1 MRRRALLA
9 PKGHVM
15 TMKAIGRT
23 ALLALAAGATTS
35 LLAQDLPTSQPTLLT
50 IIREQVKTGRNA
62 EHAKIEAGWPA
73 AFARAK
79 SPDYYLAL
87 QSMTGP
93 NEAWFLI
100 PNESHAQAE
109 AGMKRDAANAA
120 LTSELDRLA
129 RADAD
134 VVTDSR
140 TVQAVARPDL
150 SYGAYPNLAM
160 QRFWDITLWRVR
172 PGHEQEFETAAKAY
186 GAAAKRSAP
195 ATSFRTYQVS
205 AGLPGPMFI
214 TFASVAS
221 YADFDG
227 AMASDNKIM
236 TGATSDETASLQKFV
251 REGLINSETQRFR
264 LSAEMSYVSAATKAQ
279 DPAFW
284 SPKQKVAKVAANP

>member
-1 MRRRALLA
+1 
-9 PKGHVM
+9 M
-15 TMKAIGRT
+15 TTKAIGRT
-23 ALLALAAGATTS
+23 ALLALVAGAGTS
-35 LLAQDLPTSQPTLLT
+35 LAAQDLPTSQPTLLT

-62 EHAKIEAGWPA
+62 EHARIEAGWPA

-100 PNESHAQAE
+100 PNESHAQVE

-120 LTSELDRLA
+120 LTGELDRLA
-129 RADAD
+129 RADAE
-134 VVTDSR
+134 VLADSR
-140 TVQAVARPDL
+140 TVQAIARPDL
-150 SYGAYPNLAM
+150 SYGAFPNLAM

-172 PGHEQEFETAAKAY
+172 PGHEAEFAAAAKAY
-186 GAAAKRSAP
+186 AAAAKRSAP
-195 ATSFRTYQVS
+195 ATSYRTYQVS
-205 AGLPGPMFI
+205 AGLPGPTFI

-221 YADFDG
+221 YADFDA

-236 TGATSDETASLQKFV
+236 TGATTEEMASLEKFV

-264 LSAEMSYVSAATKAQ
+264 LSAEMSYVSAETKAQ

-284 SPKQKVAKVAANP
+284 TPKQKVARAGVSP